1 MNKGK
6 MSITAIVMI
15 AIGAVLFLTIMWGIG
30 SYNGFVGL
38 DKEADRAWGNVGSAY
53 QRRADLIPNLVET
66 VTGARDFEKS
76 TQVEIAE
83 LRSQAG
89 KAQIDVKNAQDA
101 ETLQAAGSQMNSVLS
116 RLLVIVENYPD
127 LKSNQNFLALQDEIA
142 GTENRIKFERDNY
155 NKAVK
160 DYQVGV
166 KTFPGMF
173 IARLTGFS
181 QDKHK
186 MFQADVGVQTAPK
199 VTFG

>member
-1 MNKGK
+1 MKKGGL
-6 MSITAIVMI
+6 SITAIVLI
-15 AIGAVLFLTIMWGIG
+15 SIGVIILLAIMWGIG
-30 SYNGFVGL
+30 KYNGFIGL
-38 DKEADRAWGNVGSAY
+38 DKEADARWANVQSAY

-66 VTGARDFEKS
+66 VKGARDFEKN
-76 TQVEIAE
+76 TLVEITE

-101 ETLQAAGSQMNSVLS
+101 ESLQTAGAQMNSVLS

-127 LKSNQNFLALQDEIA
+127 LKTNQNFLALQDEIA

-160 DYQVGV
+160 DYQIGV
-166 KTFPGMF
+166 QVFPGMV
-173 IARLTGFS
+173 IARLTGFV

-186 MFQADVGVQTAPK
+186 MFQADQAAQAAPK
-199 VTFG
+199 VNFN